1 MHSPPN
7 PNRTVFKA
15 LKRTTKREIVWTE
28 MMSEK
33 YEILQRGKKRVGE
46 KDYFTF
52 CFETHNTSLWHL
64 RLFFFTLRASLESS
78 RLLISREGNIKKPKL
93 SLIRG
98 VLLANLHQRCAGE
111 TGYF

>member
-7 PNRTVFKA
+7 PNRTVFNA
-15 LKRTTKREIVWTE
+15 LKRTTQREIVWTE

-33 YEILQRGKKRVGE
+33 YEILQRGKKESGKRTILPSALKPITPHYGI
-46 KDYFTF
+46 YG
-52 CFETHNTSLWHL
+52 
-64 RLFFFTLRASLESS
+64 FFFTLLASLESS

-98 VLLANLHQRCAGE
+98 VLLANLHQRCAGV